1 MQNSKLWLQK
11 DLVGEFDDVEHF
23 NNSLKELRDL
33 RSQLHH
39 AADYCESS
47 FLNTKEKKVV
57 LENTKEYVCRAVVTL
72 VDHFGCVSENI
83 SGLIS
88 NSNEC
93 SEAELRIDSLKQ
105 RFLLSQQFVH
115 NLALSTLQ
123 LREIIPRHQLRYLSA
138 PNEEAD
144 EKSGEDLRDSRNA
157 VSTKVIEKSKF
168 EREKDSPIFAFTHCR
183 KPSLSKGKTNSA
195 SLFPIRDGFSILS
208 KVPNPSFHFQE
219 TKKNTRIIKR
229 SLHGSDIWALIR
241 RTKRTA

>member
-157 VSTKVIEKSKF
+157 VSTKVIEKM
-168 EREKDSPIFAFTHCR
+168 
-183 KPSLSKGKTNSA
+183 
-195 SLFPIRDGFSILS
+195 FPIRDGFSILS